1 VESISV
7 RIKLFL
13 IGLLIFASLP
23 SAAQARFEAGL
34 LTCEVEAGVALIMSS
49 PRDLHCVFHKS
60 DGLNEAYGGTLQSV
74 GAEIGVSGRGVI
86 AWTVI
91 AETRELPPGV
101 LAGEFGGVEAGGAAV
116 VGGRGQVLVGG
127 SRRTITLQPVSVEAE
142 IGLNLAIGVTSMELR
157 PLFRGRHGE
166 RAARVPAVGFSH
178 EAVPDHRQMPHYGC
192 GSYVHLR
199 RGQTLY
205 GIAHECGVTVEALLD
220 ANPQITNVRRIADGA
235 LIHLPRHVGHHGRS
249 PCGDRGILQENESL
263 DHLAWRCGVTLH
275 ALLSANPEVRD
286 LGRIEDGL
294 VLRIPDREAPRR
306 REAPVRWA
314 KTESDV
320 PLGWQTV
327 SQRSERVDVLVPGT
341 DFNATGIMSCARSRG
356 QPMTQCRFGV
366 KRKGNGNGS
375 ITVFW
380 PDGGNRVIYFE
391 AGTPAYYDQ
400 SEADGGARMTV
411 SNEDDLFTVRI
422 GTQRF
427 EFPEVVITGD

>member
-1 VESISV
+1 MESISV

-13 IGLLIFASLP
+13 IGLLISASLP

-60 DGLNEAYGGTLQSV
+60 DGLNEAYGGTLQSI

-127 SRRTITLQPVSVEAE
+127 SRRTITLQPVSV
-142 IGLNLAIGVTSMELR
+142 
-157 PLFRGRHGE
+157 
-166 RAARVPAVGFSH
+166 

-327 SQRSERVDVLVPGT
+327 SQRSERVEAVVPGT

-411 SNEDDLFTVRI
+411 GKEDDLFTVRI